1 MMDGAKFLNCNSL
14 NGGRDRTRTCDLLR
28 VNLSV
33 TPYIAD
39 SFIGLHT
46 PLRPVCVSTALIEQH
61 SEQRFGCTPLVAAN
75 GDIGRRFTTAI
86 LPR

>member
-61 SEQRFGCTPLVAAN
+61 SEQQFGGVPRIAAN
-75 GDIGRRFTTAI
+75 GDVVRGSTMAI

>member
-1 MMDGAKFLNCNSL
+1 MKLRNLEVIEN

-39 SFIGLHT
+39 SFSGLHT

-61 SEQRFGCTPLVAAN
+61 FEQQFASRAEASLDAVGLRSTM
-75 GDIGRRFTTAI
+75 AI

>member
-1 MMDGAKFLNCNSL
+1 MMDVAKFLNCNSL

-33 TPYIAD
+33 TPYITD
-39 SFIGLHT
+39 SFRGLPT

-61 SEQRFGCTPLVAAN
+61 SEQQFGRVPCIAAN
-75 GDIGRRFTTAI
+75 GDVFRRSTTAI